1 MLPLPGPRCFP
12 LSCPGELSL
21 CSHTSQVLPS
31 DPRASHSRSFQG
43 CHLSGRGLPC
53 VLGSRKGLWEKMV
66 RSPRCVLC
74 PGFRPEGHLGLVCAG
89 SVQEAASL
97 CPLSPAWSLQEVA
110 LPVPCSARAL
120 HCPCPG
126 ERGLPTCC
134 SFLDQALGSK
144 GVEGGP
150 AVCPGSDHVV
160 PLCPVPAPSSAPRGQ
175 CRPLPVCR
183 SGRLQGSM
191 KRARP

>member
-110 LPVPCSARAL
+110 LLVPCTARAL
-120 HCPCPG
+120 GRGDCP
-126 ERGLPTCC
+126 
-134 SFLDQALGSK
+134 
-144 GVEGGP
+144 P
-150 AVCPGSDHVV
+150 AVPSWTRHWAARELREDRLCVQAVTTSSPSV
-160 PLCPVPAPSSAPRGQ
+160 LCPPQAAPRGDSADP
-175 CRPLPVCR
+175 CPSAAVAVSR
-183 SGRLQGSM
+183 G
-191 KRARP
+191 A